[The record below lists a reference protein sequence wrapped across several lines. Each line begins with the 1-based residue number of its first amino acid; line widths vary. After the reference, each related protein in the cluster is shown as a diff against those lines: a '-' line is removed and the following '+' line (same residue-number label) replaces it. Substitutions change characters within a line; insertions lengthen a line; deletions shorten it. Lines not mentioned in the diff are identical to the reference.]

1 MFILLLIGTGCKVSQ
16 QPVNKAEKQ
25 PELSMQMTPEEVL
38 HTVAEVINNVETALS
53 DSISEENAI
62 AGLTTDDDATIDTDT
77 ITTLNPDSTVIAAY
91 GGFTTDSIS
100 TDTIPIKKGSLEAN
114 VEYQAKDSIVW
125 TAGNMA
131 YLYGEGD
138 VKYQDIALTSEIIQ
152 IKMDSSLLYAVHG
165 TDSLGEEF
173 GYPVFVPGGD
183 QSLEAKEMF
192 YNFKTRKAYAKH
204 VVTQQGE
211 GHVTAAVSKKM
222 EDGTINMEGG
232 QYTTCDA
239 DHAHFF
245 IKMTKAKTRPGK
257 DVVSGPAYLVIED
270 VPLFPLVLPFAFF
283 PFTDTYSSGILMP
296 TYGDEMSR
304 GFFLRDGGYYFALS
318 DYFDFALTGE
328 LYTKGSWGLS
338 GKTSYDKRYKYR
350 GNFDLSYLVT
360 KLGDKGLDDY
370 SESKDFKVRWSH
382 SQKPE
387 ANPFRTVSASI
398 DYSTSSFD
406 RKSLSTLYTNSA
418 TQNNKGSS
426 VSVSQ
431 RFPNK
436 PLSISATMNI
446 NQRSQDSTVAVTL
459 PDMTIS
465 MSRIYPLKR
474 KNAIG
479 KERFYE
485 KISINYNGQL
495 KNSITTKEDKLF
507 NSSLIKDWK
516 NAMQHRSD
524 ISATYNVLNVINL
537 TPNVSYTERWY
548 SNKINQ
554 AYNPKTGNVAPSD
567 TSYGFYRVYNYNAS
581 VSASTTLYGFFEP
594 IKPLRKFVTRIRH
607 RMDPSIS
614 FSATPDF
621 GDPRHGFYNTY
632 TYYDGLSGSPDTI
645 TGFYSPFNGQLF
657 GVPGRGKS
665 GSISFS
671 LDNNI
676 EAKIPDENDPTGERK
691 VTIIDKLSA
700 STSYNMIAPEF
711 NWSDI
716 STSLRFKLP
725 GSTYTVN
732 INAML
737 DPYIYDYER
746 KVNKT
751 TNEETIQPRRVNTT
765 RWNAGRG
772 IGRLRSTGTSFSY
785 TLNNDVLKKLL
796 GGGEERADK
805 RRKKSDIDMFE
816 DDEYDPMD
824 PDNPFGPEEDFA
836 AGEERESGGRLNK
849 KKKSIDGEYDED
861 GYYNTSMQWSFSFNY
876 NIAVG
881 YDTQKFDIE
890 KKEYKYKFTHAL
902 SFNGSIQ
909 PTKNWRVNFSATY
922 DVERNKLAYMRCNIS
937 RSMHCWQMSA
947 SIIPIGPLKSY
958 SFTISANAA
967 MLKDLKYDQS
977 SSPYN
982 NSMNTWY

>member
-1 MFILLLIGTGCKVSQ
+1 MNDDDKTD
-16 QPVNKAEKQ
+16 P
-25 PELSMQMTPEEVL
+25 
-38 HTVAEVINNVETALS
+38 
-53 DSISEENAI
+53 DSITTIHPDSTILAAI
-62 AGLTTDDDATIDTDT
+62 DGKLTTDSLTTDT
-77 ITTLNPDSTVIAAY
+77 VP
-91 GGFTTDSIS
+91 
-100 TDTIPIKKGSLEAN
+100 PKKSSLEAN

-131 YLYGEGD
+131 FLYGEGD
-138 VKYQDIALTSEIIQ
+138 VKYQDIALTSEIIH
-152 IKMDSSLLYAVHG
+152 IKMDSSLVYAIHG

-183 QSLEAKEMF
+183 QSLEAKEML
-192 YNFKTRKAYAKH
+192 YNFKTRKAFAKH

-211 GHVTAAVSKKM
+211 GYVTADVSKKL

-232 QYTTCDA
+232 KYTTCEE
-239 DHAHFF
+239 DHPHFY

-283 PFTDTYSSGILMP
+283 PFTDSYSSGILMP

-304 GFFLRDGGYYFALS
+304 GFYLREGGYYFALS

-338 GKTSYDKRYKYR
+338 GRSSYRKRYKYS
-350 GNFDLSYLVT
+350 GSFDLSYLIT

-370 SESKDFKVRWSH
+370 SKSKDFKVRLSH
-382 SQKPE
+382 TQDPRS
-387 ANPFRTVSASI
+387 NPFRTISASV

-406 RKSLSTLYTNSA
+406 RKSLNTLYTPSA

-426 VSVSQ
+426 VSISQ

-436 PLSISATMNI
+436 PLSLSATMNI

-474 KNAIG
+474 KNAVG
-479 KERFYE
+479 KERWYE
-485 KISINYNGQL
+485 KVSINYNGQL
-495 KNSITTKEDKLF
+495 RNSITTKEDKLF
-507 NSSLIKDWK
+507 NSSLVKDWK
-516 NAMQHRSD
+516 NAMQHKSD
-524 ISATYNVLNVINL
+524 VSATYNLFDVINL

-548 SNKINQ
+548 SNKIDRSYDPITERVE
-554 AYNPKTGNVAPSD
+554 ASD
-567 TSYGFYRVYNYNAS
+567 TTYGFYRVYNYSAS
-581 VSASTTLYGFFEP
+581 VSASTTIYGFFEP

-621 GDPRHGFYNTY
+621 GDPRYGFHNTY
-632 TYYDGLSGSPDTI
+632 TYYNGINGFPADTI
-645 TGFYSPFNGQLF
+645 TGSYSPFEEQLF

-665 GSISFS
+665 GSINFT

-676 EAKIPDENDPTGERK
+676 EAKIPDEDDPTGERK

-700 STSYNMIAPEF
+700 SMSYDLVKETF
-711 NWSDI
+711 KWSDL

-725 GSTYTVN
+725 GSSYTVN
-732 INAML
+732 INAL
-737 DPYIYDYER
+737 FDTYTYDYDENKKNNTITPKR
-746 KVNKT
+746 VNKT
-751 TNEETIQPRRVNTT
+751 
-765 RWNAGRG
+765 RWEAGKG
-772 IGRLRSTGTSFSY
+772 IGRLKSTGTSFSY
-785 TLNNDVLKKLL
+785 TLNNEVIKKLF
-796 GGGEERADK
+796 GGGDEKADK
-805 RRKKSDIDMFE
+805 KKKRSDMDMLGE
-816 DDEYDPMD
+816 DEYDPMNPND
-824 PDNPFGPEEDFA
+824 PYGPEEDMMA
-836 AGEERESGGRLNK
+836 EEERESGGKLNK
-849 KKKSIDGEYDED
+849 KKKSNDGEYDGD
-861 GYYNTSMQWSFSFNY
+861 GYYNVAIPWSFSFNY
-876 NIAVG
+876 NVSVG
-881 YDTQKFDIE
+881 YDSKKFDIE

-909 PTKNWRVNFSATY
+909 PTKNWRVQFNATY
-922 DVERNKLAYMRCNIS
+922 DVERNKLAYMTCNIS

-958 SFTISANAA
+958 SFSISANAS